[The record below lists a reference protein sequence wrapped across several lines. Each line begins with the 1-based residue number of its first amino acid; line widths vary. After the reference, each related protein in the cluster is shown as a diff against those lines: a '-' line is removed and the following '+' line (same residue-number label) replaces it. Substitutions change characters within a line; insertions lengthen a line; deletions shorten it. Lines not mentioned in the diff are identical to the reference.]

1 MFSLIL
7 YIVKRTKIIIIIKQV
22 RESCFEFTKFVFS
35 EMFTHTFPDN
45 LRWKTIPKYSFVIQ
59 FSVL

>member
-22 RESCFEFTKFVFS
+22 RESCLEFTKFVFS
-35 EMFTHTFPDN
+35 ELFTHTFPDN